1 MMTNT
6 TDIVQKGPE
15 LIAFGDLAASECLDS
30 LQGLLHSKNNANLS
44 DFFVRVSFGL
54 RQFLGCLPSTQ
65 QHLFPRFSTLVDL
78 LDKWECAPGRPALQ
92 LFLLSVLQ
100 SAQFIQLVT
109 HLLTSDYNRQEHGVA
124 CMRPYPN
131 QHPQPLRRKCSHGIS
146 IGGGYV
152 HNQQLCGK
160 LYCCGRRL
168 FLIGD

>member
-1 MMTNT
+1 MMTDT
-6 TDIVQKGPE
+6 TDIVQKDPE

-54 RQFLGCLPSTQ
+54 RQFLGRLPSTQ
-65 QHLFPRFSTLVDL
+65 QQLFPRFSTLVDV

-109 HLLTSDYNRQEHGVA
+109 PSPDLWTTNRQEHGV
-124 CMRPYPN
+124 CFCTRPYPN
-131 QHPQPLRRKCSHGIS
+131 PTPAAITAEMQPRNTHRRRI
-146 IGGGYV
+146 
-152 HNQQLCGK
+152 
-160 LYCCGRRL
+160 RA
-168 FLIGD
+168 